1 MPDHAVHRALP
12 AQAELRAGEQNQ
24 PHVGDPAGGS
34 FQKGTACFMSALER
48 TSSAVAD
55 SLFGFTLRP
64 AQEEAVQAVVDGRDA
79 LAVLPTGS
87 GKSAIYQV
95 AGMVIGGLTLV
106 VSPLIALQR
115 DQLRS
120 ITGRRNGSRPV
131 KAALLNSAQP
141 VRGRRETLGLLARG
155 DLDFLLIGPEQL
167 ANDETAAAVRTGA
180 RTVGLFCVDE
190 AHLVSEWGQ
199 EFRPE
204 YLRLVDVLTDL
215 GRPPVLA
222 LTATASPPVQSDIT
236 RRLGMRMPHVVV
248 GDFDRPN
255 ISLAMR
261 YTEPASTEAQA
272 VDDRCVDV
280 LMQHKTPALVYAL
293 THARC
298 EALADRLQLKGLR
311 AAPYH
316 GGLPTRTRSSVQD
329 AFFAGSLD
337 VVVATSA
344 FGLGVDKPD
353 IRTVVHA
360 GVPASIDDYYQ
371 EIGRAGRD
379 GQPATAILV
388 HDART
393 IRIPRSLAARTHLG
407 ESALHRVVDA
417 MENAGC
423 HIAVADLARS
433 ADVPAHTV
441 DRVVNEL
448 ADMGIVQ
455 LHGSGR
461 HRVLEPQ
468 RRPHHP
474 AKLIGQLLTR
484 DKRRQ
489 TVVASRLD
497 AARHYAE
504 TTRCRRA
511 ELLAYFGETYTA
523 PCGNCDNDGTP
534 RGTPTYRPVVID
546 GGTPVRHRLWGEG
559 HLLGQDDHE
568 LLVYFASAGYKHL
581 TPSTLASGILQ
592 QT

>member
-1 MPDHAVHRALP
+1 M
-12 AQAELRAGEQNQ
+12 
-24 PHVGDPAGGS
+24 
-34 FQKGTACFMSALER
+34 
-48 TSSAVAD
+48 
-55 SLFGFTLRP
+55 FGFTLRP
-64 AQEEAVQAVVDGRDA
+64 SQEQAVRAVVEGRDT

-95 AGMVIGGLTLV
+95 AGMLIGGLTLV

-120 ITGRRNGSRPV
+120 ITGRNDASRPV
-131 KAALLNSAQP
+131 RAAMLNSAQP
-141 VRGRRETLGLLARG
+141 VRDRRKTLDLLARG
-155 DLDFLLIGPEQL
+155 ELDFLLMGPEQL
-167 ANDETAAAVRTGA
+167 ANAETAAAVRTGA
-180 RTVGLFCVDE
+180 RAVGLFCVDE

-204 YLRLVDVLTDL
+204 YLRLVDAVTNL
-215 GRPPVLA
+215 GSPPVLA

-236 RRLGMRMPHVVV
+236 RRLGMQTPEVVV
-248 GDFDRPN
+248 GGFDRPN
-255 ISLAMR
+255 ISLTMR
-261 YTEPASTEAQA
+261 YTEPASTEPQA

-280 LMQHKTPALVYAL
+280 LLQQETPALVYAL

-298 EALADRLQLKGLR
+298 EVLADRLRRNGLR
-311 AAPYH
+311 AAAYH
-316 GGLPTRTRSSVQD
+316 GGLSSGTRAGVQD
-329 AFFAGSLD
+329 AFFAGNLD

-379 GQPATAILV
+379 GQPASAILV

-407 ESALHRVVDA
+407 ESTLHRIVDA

-423 HIAVADLARS
+423 EITVADLAR
-433 ADVPAHTV
+433 AANVFAHSV
-441 DRVVNEL
+441 NRVVNEL
-448 ADMGIVQ
+448 VDMGIVQ
-455 LHGSGR
+455 VRGFGHQR
-461 HRVLEPQ
+461 ALEP
-468 RRPHHP
+468 RRQPYNS
-474 AKLIGQLLTR
+474 AELIGQLLKR

-489 TVVASRLD
+489 AILASRLD

-511 ELLAYFGETYTA
+511 EMLAYFGETYTA
-523 PCGNCDNDGTP
+523 PCGNCDNDHAP
-534 RGTPTYRPVVID
+534 ERTPTHRPVVVD
-546 GGTPVRHRLWGEG
+546 GGAPVQHRLWGEG
-559 HLLGQDDHE
+559 HLLSQDNHE
-568 LLVYFASAGYKHL
+568 LLVYFSSVGYKHL
-581 TPSTLASGILQ
+581 TPSVLASGILQ
-592 QT
+592 QA